1 MQPLNFGGD
10 YQGKN
15 AVLLKNKEAVETT
28 LRSLKLAVLSGEF
41 DELLTTQ
48 IGTVLALKRKTKTQ

>member
-1 MQPLNFGGD
+1 
-10 YQGKN
+10 
-15 AVLLKNKEAVETT
+15 VLLKNKEAVETT

-48 IGTVLALKRKTKTQ
+48 IGTVSALKRKTKTQ